1 MRLQLYYVHQSKAG
15 GYPCDDHCLG
25 YKSSKICSHTV
36 EAALKNGTITSFI
49 RWHQTLKCQ
58 LNLQSCQRVA
68 NQPMLARSL
77 SVKAPQRKS
86 PKKVQ
91 NILASASEDSFDNRA
106 HLTGSS
112 VCASMSSSVD
122 SSTSLATTVALTQV
136 GVSVQSFGFQSPVVV
151 SQFSHGPP
159 PLIRASIYLLPPHLV
174 ILHHLLTLKILLKGL
189 HTVLFKHHQGL
200 ILGLVGCS
208 GLVRHRGLSLLFIL
222 HCMFPRGK

>member
-1 MRLQLYYVHQSKAG
+1 
-15 GYPCDDHCLG
+15 
-25 YKSSKICSHTV
+25 
-36 EAALKNGTITSFI
+36 
-49 RWHQTLKCQ
+49 
-58 LNLQSCQRVA
+58 
-68 NQPMLARSL
+68 MLARSL

-174 ILHHLLTLKILLKGL
+174 ILHHLLILKILLKGL

-200 ILGLVGCS
+200 TWPSSSYPCICLPLATTSGDLTPSSDTENPSQRSSHCTVQTPPGTHLGPGWMLRPSQTPGT
-208 GLVRHRGLSLLFIL
+208 
-222 HCMFPRGK
+222 